1 MDARLEDALRKT
13 IDKWTKMG
21 QADMEHSEDA
31 ADQFEHSFYVFIDV
45 FRDWVN
51 ELKPRPSTVEELLAM
66 DTCQEIIS
74 RLPAPLM
81 LNFETEADLIIENTV
96 RVDEDK
102 YD

>member
-1 MDARLEDALRKT
+1 MDARLEEALQQT
-13 IDKWTKMG
+13 ISKWTKMG

-31 ADQFEHSFYVFIDV
+31 ADQFEHSFYAFIDV
-45 FRDWVN
+45 FREWVN
-51 ELKPRPSTVEELLAM
+51 GLDPRPATLEELLDT
-66 DTCQEIIS
+66 DTCRDIVD
-74 RLPAPLM
+74 RLPAPLV